1 MKKIHFFILILIFTS
16 SVSIK
21 IYAQFEN
28 HSHRVTTLKMVI
40 PEKGS
45 EKELKSLIN
54 NWIEKVGKINS
65 NILNYELTQN
75 DNSKY
80 KMQFVITEEYDNW
93 DFIQTKEKSNKKTDD
108 LLELDYESRKI
119 FQSELSE
126 YISSYNEE
134 VYPIEEIFLK

>member
-1 MKKIHFFILILIFTS
+1 MKKLQLIILVIIFTS
-16 SVSIK
+16 SVSTNIF
-21 IYAQFEN
+21 AQFEN

-54 NWIEKVGKINS
+54 NWIEKIGKINS
-65 NILNYELTQN
+65 NILNYELTEN
-75 DNSKY
+75 KSSKN
-80 KMQFVITEEYDNW
+80 KIQFVITEEYDNW
-93 DFIQTKEKSNKKTDD
+93 DFLQTRSNDNKKTDD

-126 YISSYNEE
+126 YIFSYNEE
-134 VYPIEEIFLK
+134 VYPIEEIYLK

>member
-1 MKKIHFFILILIFTS
+1 MKKLQLVILILIFTA

-54 NWIEKVGKINS
+54 NWIEKIGKINS
-65 NILNYELTQN
+65 NILNYELTEN
-75 DNSKY
+75 KSSKN
-80 KMQFVITEEYDNW
+80 KMKFVITEEYDNW
-93 DFIQTKEKSNKKTDD
+93 DFLQTRSNDNKRTDD
-108 LLELDYESRKI
+108 PLELDYESRKI

-126 YISSYNEE
+126 YIFSYNEE
-134 VYPIEEIFLK
+134 VYPIEEIYLK

>member
-1 MKKIHFFILILIFTS
+1 MRFIILGIIFTS

-21 IYAQFEN
+21 MFAQFEN
-28 HSHRVTTLKMVI
+28 HSHRVTTLEMVI

-54 NWIEKVGKINS
+54 NWIKTVGKINS
-65 NILNYELTQN
+65 NILNYEFTE
-75 DNSKY
+75 SKKNKN
-80 KMQFVITEEYDNW
+80 KMKFVITEEYDNW
-93 DFIQTKEKSNKKTDD
+93 DFLQTKRNTNKKTDD

-119 FQSELSE
+119 FQSELSD

-134 VYPIEEIFLK
+134 IYPIEEIFLK

>member
-1 MKKIHFFILILIFTS
+1 MKKIRFIILVLIFTS

-21 IYAQFEN
+21 MYAQFEN
-28 HSHRVTTLKMVI
+28 HSHRVTTLDMI
-40 PEKGS
+40 IHEKGS

-75 DNSKY
+75 NNSIN

-93 DFIQTKEKSNKKTDD
+93 DFIHTKGKSNMKTDD
-108 LLELDYESRKI
+108 LLELDSESRKI
-119 FQSELSE
+119 FQGELSE
-126 YISSYNEE
+126 YIFSYNEE